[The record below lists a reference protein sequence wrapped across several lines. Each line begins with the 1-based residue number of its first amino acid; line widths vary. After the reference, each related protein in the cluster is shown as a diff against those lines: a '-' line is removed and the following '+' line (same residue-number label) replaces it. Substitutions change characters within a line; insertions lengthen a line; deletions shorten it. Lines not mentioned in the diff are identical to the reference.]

1 MSDDDPTRSTPPS
14 ADRATHEPF
23 LDAFRRFL
31 STAWE
36 AVQELVR
43 QGNRRRVT
51 VRSRDGSVMG
61 RAPLTIAVL
70 VLLIAIPVWPLLL
83 VLVVVGFAVGAQLS
97 VERLDEDAG
106 AGGVPEA

>member
-1 MSDDDPTRSTPPS
+1 MSDNEPTRSTPP
-14 ADRATHEPF
+14 AAERTAHEPF
-23 LDAFRRFL
+23 LDALRRFL
-31 STAWE
+31 SVAWE

-51 VRSRDGSVMG
+51 LRSRDGAVMG

-70 VLLIAIPVWPLLL
+70 VLLVAIPAWPLLL

-97 VERLDEDAG
+97 VERLDESPAVGDP
-106 AGGVPEA
+106 PEG